1 MPYVPLLKTAI
12 INIPK
17 ELTKPINI
25 NIPKELS
32 EILIKFI
39 NNGFKV
45 FNSFFLNISNDV
57 NNYFQ
62 IVYIYL

>member
-1 MPYVPLLKTAI
+1 MNIYKFSDLQEYIYMPYVPLLKTAI

-39 NNGFKV
+39 NN
-45 FNSFFLNISNDV
+45 
-57 NNYFQ
+57 
-62 IVYIYL
+62 